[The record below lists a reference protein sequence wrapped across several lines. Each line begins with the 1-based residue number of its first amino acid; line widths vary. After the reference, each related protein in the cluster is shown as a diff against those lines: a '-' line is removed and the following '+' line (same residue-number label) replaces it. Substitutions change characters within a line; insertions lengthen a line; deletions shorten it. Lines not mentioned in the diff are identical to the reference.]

1 MDCAKGTHQFSKG
14 LQFMIKDLTTGRPA
28 HVLWRFSLP
37 LLGSILF
44 QQLYNVA
51 DSFVA
56 GKFIGDDALGA
67 VGNAY
72 EVTLIYL
79 AFTFGCNVGCSVIVS
94 QLFGGKRYR
103 ELKTAVST
111 CFITSTVICLVLT
124 LAGFLGIPY
133 LLDVIRVP
141 EHILPDVVDY
151 LDIYT
156 LGLLFQFVYN
166 ISTGVF
172 SALGDSKTPFV
183 FLAVSSV
190 SNIFVDILFVL
201 WGGGVKGV
209 AWATFLC
216 QGVSAV
222 LAFVTILRRLKKIE
236 CEGKAELF
244 SVPLLCKFLKIAVPS
259 TLQQSF
265 VSVGNMFIQSI
276 VNNSGMLVIAGYS
289 AVIKL
294 QNLAI
299 TCLSTLGNA
308 MSSFTAQNMGANKP
322 ERVREG
328 FRACLRMGL
337 ALALCLSALY
347 LTAGPYLIDIFRSAD
362 SAEGVVDVGMRFVR
376 IVAPFYIVVTMKL
389 IADGVLRGAG
399 AMGHYMTATFADL
412 LLRVVLAFLFSS
424 LWGEV
429 GIWTAWPVGWAIAA
443 VLSLVF
449 YFSGVWK
456 KSMI

>member
-1 MDCAKGTHQFSKG
+1 
-14 LQFMIKDLTTGRPA
+14 MIQDLTTGKPS

-44 QQLYNVA
+44 QQLYNIA

-56 GKFIGDDALGA
+56 GKFIGDNALAA

-94 QLFGGKRYR
+94 QLFGGKRYK

-111 CFITSTVICLVLT
+111 CFIASTVICLLLT
-124 LAGFLGIPY
+124 AAGFLFIPS
-133 LLDVIRVP
+133 LLTLIKVP
-141 EHILPDVVDY
+141 EHILQDVVDY

-156 LGLLFQFVYN
+156 LGLVFQFFYN

-172 SALGDSKTPFV
+172 SALGDSKTPFI
-183 FLAVSSV
+183 FLAISSV

-201 WGGGVKGV
+201 LGGGVKGV

-216 QGVSAV
+216 QGVSAI
-222 LAFVTILRRLKKIE
+222 LAFVTVLRRLKTIE
-236 CEGKAELF
+236 CAEKADAF
-244 SVPLLCKFLKIAVPS
+244 SVPLLLKFLKIAIPS

-299 TCLSTLGNA
+299 TCMNTIGNA
-308 MSSFTAQNMGANKP
+308 MSSFTAQNLGAGKHD
-322 ERVREG
+322 RVRDG
-328 FRACLRMGL
+328 FRACAGMGL
-337 ALALCLSALY
+337 TLAVFLSALY
-347 LTAGPYLIDIFRSAD
+347 LLAGPYLIDIFRSAD
-362 SAEGVVDVGMRFVR
+362 SAAGVVDVGMRFIH
-376 IVAPFYIVVTMKL
+376 IVSPFYVVVTMKL

-399 AMGHYMTATFADL
+399 TMGRYMVATFTDL
-412 LLRVVLAFLFSS
+412 FLRVILAFVFSS
-424 LWGEV
+424 FCGEV
-429 GIWTAWPVGWAIAA
+429 GIWMAWPVGWGIAA
-443 VLSLVF
+443 AMSLFF
-449 YFSGVWK
+449 YFSGAWK
-456 KSMI
+456 KSML